1 VRALHE
7 KHPFYSFNGTR
18 CRGDRDIYDYGAMKC
33 ITNLKNHLTTNL
45 ERFLIRAVVALYPG
59 LSRNG
64 KWAIINGIMKDRKRE
79 DEVEFVEKKASNEST
94 NEASVIRAVI
104 QEHRAVLG
112 LVNPAEKVSELK
124 KDKERYCLL
133 ILRYFVFLDRELER
147 KAEMKLSEENNEE
160 WERRKAF
167 LMGKRFNLVPMCNI
181 KSHFV
186 TVDSRILYGIMKEI
200 SPEFNVSSE
209 EFSGEN
215 RETYWKSL
223 FDFKRLKVS
232 KQKVFTGLIETDGVA
247 LCIHYRRLKRD
258 RPVPP
263 SAAPETKD
271 EEKEEAG
278 PVTQEVEDS
287 DFLVDAAKDEDKK
300 EAELA
305 TQEVEHNDLVVDADP
320 GNTNIITI
328 ALPRRVE
335 DDTDG
340 NLRQK
345 DMRILSFS
353 RARYDRESEI
363 MNARKKT
370 ETWNAGMKEH
380 LEALSEVT
388 SRGADFE
395 AFWKFMEVRMA
406 HWDALWKEYTKS
418 RWARLRMNLYCR
430 KQRAFVNCFNELSAL
445 KEDESQRLVIAYG
458 AGRWMTQKG
467 TTPAPKTRT
476 YKECA
481 RRFVTVTVD
490 EFRTSYTHHE
500 LGCTL
505 QRVEMEKCQRSPEDI
520 KKYGPL
526 TEEQMERRAK
536 VRGLLAL
543 VSTTNDGKK
552 RMEFVNLDFNAAI
565 NVRRCAVL
573 ESRPPEWTRKN
584 FFG

>member
-167 LMGKRFNLVPMCNI
+167 LMGRRFNLVPMCNI

-186 TVDSRILYGIMKEI
+186 TVDSRILYGIMKGI
-200 SPEFNVSSE
+200 SAEFNVSRE

-215 RETYWKSL
+215 RETSWKSL
-223 FDFKRLKVS
+223 FDFKRLKAS
-232 KQKVFTGLIETDGVA
+232 KQKVLTGLIETDGVA

-258 RPVPP
+258 RPVLP
-263 SAAPETKD
+263 SAAPATKD
-271 EEKEEAG
+271 EDKKEAA

-320 GNTNIITI
+320 GNASVKMRSN
-328 ALPRRVE
+328 LSRRR
-335 DDTDG
+335 
-340 NLRQK
+340 RQT
-345 DMRILSFS
+345 
-353 RARYDRESEI
+353 RAR
-363 MNARKKT
+363 
-370 ETWNAGMKEH
+370 MK
-380 LEALSEVT
+380 
-388 SRGADFE
+388 
-395 AFWKFMEVRMA
+395 
-406 HWDALWKEYTKS
+406 
-418 RWARLRMNLYCR
+418 
-430 KQRAFVNCFNELSAL
+430 
-445 KEDESQRLVIAYG
+445 
-458 AGRWMTQKG
+458 
-467 TTPAPKTRT
+467 
-476 YKECA
+476 
-481 RRFVTVTVD
+481 
-490 EFRTSYTHHE
+490 
-500 LGCTL
+500 
-505 QRVEMEKCQRSPEDI
+505 
-520 KKYGPL
+520 
-526 TEEQMERRAK
+526 
-536 VRGLLAL
+536 LL
-543 VSTTNDGKK
+543 
-552 RMEFVNLDFNAAI
+552 
-565 NVRRCAVL
+565 
-573 ESRPPEWTRKN
+573 
-584 FFG
+584 